1 MLQLLKQLFLNE
13 LTRYEAQVIF
23 LPSQARV
30 FFFHPFYF
38 HSINVWL
45 VSLWHL
51 WPRVGQIQGIGG
63 LSRAAI
69 QIA

>member
-1 MLQLLKQLFLNE
+1 LRHSIAYSD
-13 LTRYEAQVIF
+13 RYSKRGGYF
-23 LPSQARV
+23 NTDDN
-30 FFFHPFYF
+30 YF
-38 HSINVWL
+38 HSINEWL
-45 VSLWHL
+45 VLLWHL